1 MPNMGEKTH
10 NSEEVN
16 KEKDEE
22 KYTKNIIIIIIIQF
36 FIYLRTELNSP

>member
-1 MPNMGEKTH
+1 MPNMGEETH

-22 KYTKNIIIIIIIQF
+22 KYTQKNVITKK
-36 FIYLRTELNSP
+36 YTTYEHKD

>member
-1 MPNMGEKTH
+1 VWINTIIMPNMGEEIH

-22 KYTKNIIIIIIIQF
+22 KYIKK
-36 FIYLRTELNSP
+36 R